1 MKEGTSMEARLKQM
15 KEITDQLAAIGA
27 PISNEDQVV
36 TLLGSLPR
44 SYSTLMT
51 ALEARGDDLTLRF
64 VQQALIQEEQKRKGV
79 LPEGSRSTAL
89 VGSAHRTKRKK
100 FEML

>member
-1 MKEGTSMEARLKQM
+1 MLQQLLIFVLDSHKEALIR
-15 KEITDQLAAIGA
+15 IQLPKSA

-36 TLLGSLPR
+36 TLLGSPSQ
-44 SYSTLMT
+44 SYSTLVT
-51 ALEARGDDLTLRF
+51 ALEARGDDLTSCF

-79 LPEGSRSTAL
+79 MPEDSRSTAL

-100 FEML
+100 N